1 MYDQMFARSK
11 ELMKREGMEL
21 DWESRVLACRVMV
34 EALRFHHAEVIDV
47 CVGKIH
53 WHALVQFYPMDN
65 ANWARI
71 RAENR
76 SRNRDARH
84 LIGIAKKRAA
94 RALSE
99 AGLVAEGGVFAKG
112 CGRRLVKNEWHFK
125 HVGLKYIPDHVKQG
139 AAVYSILF
147 GKPSA
152 Q

>member
-1 MYDQMFARSK
+1 MYEEMYERSM
-11 ELMKREGMEL
+11 ELMKRPGVEL

-34 EALRFHHAEVIDV
+34 ESLRFHYAEVLDF

-53 WHALVQFYPMDN
+53 WHGLVRFYPMDN
-65 ANWARI
+65 EIWARI

-99 AGLVAEGGVFAKG
+99 AGLVPEGGVFAEG
-112 CGRRLVKNEWHFK
+112 CGRRLIKNEWHFN
-125 HVGLKYIPDHVKQG
+125 HVRSTYIPDHVRQG

-147 GKPSA
+147 GKP
-152 Q
+152 